1 MSKITE
7 RRNMY
12 AQVLTEKGVDLSK
25 DYFAQPWSKLD
36 IVRNMC
42 KVFNFKSS
50 NPSRTDAQQF
60 YYSAQTGAKF

>member
-7 RRNMY
+7 RRKMY

-36 IVRNMC
+36 IVRNM
-42 KVFNFKSS
+42 
-50 NPSRTDAQQF
+50 
-60 YYSAQTGAKF
+60 